1 MATKPFPSENLHIWL
16 EEQQRRLES
25 LAVQQSTA
33 SEAEKRRLKELHW
46 MHCPKCG
53 AQLSAEQCGP
63 VEIDVCPSCQ
73 GVWLDATELASIVA
87 SASHG
92 GLFRSCQLLFRGG

>member
-1 MATKPFPSENLHIWL
+1 MKTKRFPSENLSIRL

-25 LAVQQSTA
+25 LAEQQQAAT
-33 SEAEKRRLKELHW
+33 EAEKRRSKELHR

-92 GLFRSCQLLFRGG
+92 RFFRSCQLFRGG